1 MVQNASSN
9 SSTPIKLSVAWPCL
23 WFYRWNEPMS
33 GMNPKTW
40 ISSKQNSGSCPNRN
54 LIQLRHT
61 CLSETQ
67 PPLSSAFDS
76 IPWGSK
82 ILRYWS
88 LIGGGVR
95 VVQPIVIEIPCYP
108 WNYMKLS
115 MNYPW
120 TIHEL
125 SMNYPWNC
133 MKLCHQQ
140 LGSIPPKI
148 CFRNPVVAP
157 IFSFNTI
164 PRMLPLLQN
173 VVKSY
178 VSETCFTSPPIT
190 SLHSFLPTERR
201 LKGGNSVEAKTSM
214 SKRPKVWPERLWE
227 YTYIICIYIYKY
239 IYIYQN
245 M

>member
-1 MVQNASSN
+1 MLQNASSN

-23 WFYRWNEPMS
+23 RFYRWNEPMS

-67 PPLSSAFDS
+67 TPLSSAIDS

-88 LIGGGVR
+88 LIGGVVR

-108 WNYMKLS
+108 WNYMNVSNL
-115 MNYPW
+115 
-120 TIHEL
+120 
-125 SMNYPWNC
+125 
-133 MKLCHQQ
+133 QRR
-140 LGSIPPKI
+140 SIPLKI

-164 PRMLPLLQN
+164 PRMLPLFSKCGKIQCQWN
-173 VVKSY
+173 MFYFS
-178 VSETCFTSPPIT
+178 SHDIPPQFSANGETSARWQFFGGKD
-190 SLHSFLPTERR
+190 LHFKTA
-201 LKGGNSVEAKTSM
+201 KGLTRETL
-214 SKRPKVWPERLWE
+214 R
-227 YTYIICIYIYKY
+227 IYIYHIY
-239 IYIYQN
+239 IYI
-245 M
+245 